1 MKKETMC
8 EVWTKPMETVM
19 GGNPLLLFV
28 TYGHDKEKDMF
39 FVRIN
44 GIRNPL
50 PFNEAYGIKHLY
62 LESWLKS
69 HGWKKV
75 GHRNMYD
82 L

>member
-8 EVWTKPMETVM
+8 EVWTKPMETAM
-19 GGNPLLLFV
+19 GEKPILLFV
-28 TYGHDKEKDMF
+28 TYGRDEEKNMF

-50 PFNEAYGIKHLY
+50 PFNETYGIKHLY
-62 LESWLKS
+62 LNSWLKS